1 MCQVDAL
8 GLPGLLALLLLL
20 VLAYVLQVVVHE
32 GGHLVCGLLTGYR
45 ALSFRIGRML
55 LVKLDGRWKLRA
67 YHIPGTGGQCLMAPP
82 AQERP
87 LPPGYHLGRAG
98 QSAAGRPGLCRFFC
112 TGAPLLRV
120 FAGALVLIGGW
131 IAGTNL
137 IPMKMG
143 GVANDGYNAR
153 NLGKDPLALQCSC
166 VQLWIVE
173 ALQEGYSLADMPE
186 EWFALPPKADLQNVL
201 IMGTAIQR
209 ASRLMARGELEE
221 ADRAIRELLCGGH
234 DLLGL
239 HRLELTCEEIYCA
252 LVLGRVREAERL
264 FTPEVRRY
272 CRQTRKYCPGR
283 VRQAYAWALLAE
295 RDVEKARDLRAEFER
310 AAARYPYSGELA
322 GERNLLDRADQA
334 FRASSTQDG
343 RAEPPAQKCGKNLR
357 LSWIICRK
365 FIVSLGKS
373 LDVARI
379 SVYSCICNQIVI
391 FSFPVCYFSDGM
403 FGNDGEVRHGEYH
416 ERSQVYWPALL

>member
-1 MCQVDAL
+1 
-8 GLPGLLALLLLL
+8 
-20 VLAYVLQVVVHE
+20 
-32 GGHLVCGLLTGYR
+32 
-45 ALSFRIGRML
+45 
-55 LVKLDGRWKLRA
+55 
-67 YHIPGTGGQCLMAPP
+67 
-82 AQERP
+82 
-87 LPPGYHLGRAG
+87 
-98 QSAAGRPGLCRFFC
+98 
-112 TGAPLLRV
+112 
-120 FAGALVLIGGW
+120 
-131 IAGTNL
+131 
-137 IPMKMG
+137 MKMG

-252 LVLGRVREAERL
+252 LVLGRVWEAERL

-343 RAEPPAQKCGKNLR
+343 RAEPPAQKVEK
-357 LSWIICRK
+357 I
-365 FIVSLGKS
+365 
-373 LDVARI
+373 
-379 SVYSCICNQIVI
+379 
-391 FSFPVCYFSDGM
+391 
-403 FGNDGEVRHGEYH
+403 
-416 ERSQVYWPALL
+416 

>member
-1 MCQVDAL
+1 MRQKKQIPWKTIGLTLLAALVGGAVGYWGMCQVDAL
-8 GLPGLLALLLLL
+8 GLPGLLVLLLLL

-82 AQERP
+82 AQEN
-87 LPPGYHLGRAG
+87 PPYRLYHLGGGLANLLL
-98 QSAAGRPGLCRFFC
+98 AALALPVFLL

-153 NLGKDPLALQCSC
+153 NLGKDSLALQCSC

-209 ASRLMARGELEE
+209 ASRLMARGE
-221 ADRAIRELLCGGH
+221 RAPLL
-234 DLLGL
+234 
-239 HRLELTCEEIYCA
+239 
-252 LVLGRVREAERL
+252 
-264 FTPEVRRY
+264 
-272 CRQTRKYCPGR
+272 Q
-283 VRQAYAWALLAE
+283 
-295 RDVEKARDLRAEFER
+295 
-310 AAARYPYSGELA
+310 
-322 GERNLLDRADQA
+322 ADQEILPRPGA
-334 FRASSTQDG
+334 PG
-343 RAEPPAQKCGKNLR
+343 LR
-357 LSWIICRK
+357 LGPAGGAGCGEGPRS
-365 FIVSLGKS
+365 
-373 LDVARI
+373 ARR
-379 SVYSCICNQIVI
+379 V
-391 FSFPVCYFSDGM
+391 
-403 FGNDGEVRHGEYH
+403 
-416 ERSQVYWPALL
+416 

>member
-1 MCQVDAL
+1 MRQKKQIPWKTIGLTLLAALVGGAVGYWGMCQVDAL
-8 GLPGLLALLLLL
+8 GLPGLLVLLLLL

-87 LPPGYHLGRAG
+87 PYRLYHLGGGLANLLL
-98 QSAAGRPGLCRFFC
+98 AALALPVFLL

-186 EWFALPPKADLQNVL
+186 EWFALPPKADLKNVL

-334 FRASSTQDG
+334 FRASSTQSG
-343 RAEPPAQKCGKNLR
+343 RAEPPAQKVEK
-357 LSWIICRK
+357 I
-365 FIVSLGKS
+365 
-373 LDVARI
+373 
-379 SVYSCICNQIVI
+379 
-391 FSFPVCYFSDGM
+391 
-403 FGNDGEVRHGEYH
+403 
-416 ERSQVYWPALL
+416 

>member
-1 MCQVDAL
+1 MRQKKQIPWKTIGLTLLAGLVGGAAGYWGMCQVDAL
-8 GLPGLLALLLLL
+8 GLPGLLVLLLLL
-20 VLAYVLQVVVHE
+20 VLAYVLQVVVHD
-32 GGHLVCGLLTGYR
+32 R

-87 LPPGYHLGRAG
+87 PYRLYHLGGGLANLLL
-98 QSAAGRPGLCRFFC
+98 AALALPVFLR

-239 HRLELTCEEIYCA
+239 HRLELTAGRPGNTAPAGCA
-252 LVLGRVREAERL
+252 RPTPGPCWRSGMWRRPAICAPSLSGRPPGTPIPESWPGSETCWTGRTRRSGLPAPRTAGRRLRRKKWKKFKVVLDYL
-264 FTPEVRRY
+264 QKIHSF
-272 CRQTRKYCPGR
+272 
-283 VRQAYAWALLAE
+283 
-295 RDVEKARDLRAEFER
+295 
-310 AAARYPYSGELA
+310 SG
-322 GERNLLDRADQA
+322 
-334 FRASSTQDG
+334 
-343 RAEPPAQKCGKNLR
+343 K
-357 LSWIICRK
+357 
-365 FIVSLGKS
+365 KS
-373 LDVARI
+373 
-379 SVYSCICNQIVI
+379 
-391 FSFPVCYFSDGM
+391 
-403 FGNDGEVRHGEYH
+403 
-416 ERSQVYWPALL
+416 

>member
-1 MCQVDAL
+1 MRQKKQIPWKTIGLTLLAALVGGAVGYWGMCQVDTL
-8 GLPGLLALLLLL
+8 GLPGLFALLALL
-20 VLAYVLQVVVHE
+20 VLAYVLQIVAHE

-45 ALSFRIGRML
+45 ALSFRIGSVL

-82 AQERP
+82 AQES
-87 LPPGYHLGRAG
+87 PPYRLYHLGGGLANLLL
-98 QSAAGRPGLCRFFC
+98 AALALPVFLL

-137 IPMKMG
+137 LPMKMG

-153 NLGKDPLALQCSC
+153 NLGKDSLALQCSC

-173 ALQEGYSLADMPE
+173 ALQEGYSLAGMPE
-186 EWFALPPKADLQNVL
+186 EWFDLPPKADLQNVL

-221 ADRAIRELLCGGH
+221 ADQAIRALLRGGH
-234 DLLGL
+234 ELLGL

-310 AAARYPYSGELA
+310 TAAPIPES
-322 GERNLLDRADQA
+322 
-334 FRASSTQDG
+334 
-343 RAEPPAQKCGKNLR
+343 
-357 LSWIICRK
+357 
-365 FIVSLGKS
+365 
-373 LDVARI
+373 
-379 SVYSCICNQIVI
+379 
-391 FSFPVCYFSDGM
+391 
-403 FGNDGEVRHGEYH
+403 
-416 ERSQVYWPALL
+416 